1 MNSNLHNNAIYQN
14 NGQESKQQEVQVASS
29 MSEKQFPQNM
39 IAQPQYST
47 QSMGFQHLQS
57 SLQQGTTV
65 TNFPLHHNAVP
76 QTQPVNYQLPQA
88 NHGMVSHIQQANH
101 GVVSQMMRNNNM
113 MRTSTNHSPTENM
126 VAYGQMVQ
134 TQQQQPLAATKTQYI
149 NEAKKAL
156 QRAPA
161 MQNISSVIANS
172 RSQNQSRLA
181 EVPTQRLAQK
191 SMISLPVSTLDEA
204 KSTSN
209 KMSVEANANA
219 GSTDRQSGQ
228 VIHTN
233 TTNVNHD
240 QNNVP
245 SANQFQCRKRA
256 SYSAACDATLKAQE
270 EAMKLYGNTG
280 RSTCNTPTK
289 RASPE
294 PASSEVGHKYVKV
307 VGGKPSPSPQK
318 SNVSFIPCHL
328 PPYEIPQTFDLNKYP
343 SFKYCSNHS
352 KIFCQTF

>member
-1 MNSNLHNNAIYQN
+1 MFGGNMNSDLHNNAIYRN
-14 NGQESKQQEVQVASS
+14 NGQESKQQEVQVAPS
-29 MSEKQFPQNM
+29 MSQKQCPQNM
-39 IAQPQYST
+39 ITQPQYST
-47 QSMGFQHLQS
+47 QSIGFQHLQS

-65 TNFPLHHNAVP
+65 TNFPLHHNVVP
-76 QTQPVNYQLPQA
+76 QTQAVNYQLPQA

-101 GVVSQMMRNNNM
+101 GGVSQMMRNKNM
-113 MRTSTNHSPTENM
+113 MRTSSNHGPTENM

-134 TQQQQPLAATKTQYI
+134 TQQQPMAATKTQYI
-149 NEAKKAL
+149 NEAKKSL
-156 QRAPA
+156 QRATA
-161 MQNISSVIANS
+161 MQNSGSVIANS

-191 SMISLPVSTLDEA
+191 SMISLPVSTLDEP

-209 KMSVEANANA
+209 KMSFEANGNA
-219 GSTDRQSGQ
+219 GSTDRQRGQ
-228 VIHTN
+228 IIHTN
-233 TTNVNHD
+233 LTNVNHD

-289 RASPE
+289 RRSPE
-294 PASSEVGHKYVKV
+294 PASGDAGHKYVKV

-318 SNVSFIPCHL
+318 SNVSFIPCL
-328 PPYEIPQTFDLNKYP
+328 CTTL
-343 SFKYCSNHS
+343 
-352 KIFCQTF
+352 